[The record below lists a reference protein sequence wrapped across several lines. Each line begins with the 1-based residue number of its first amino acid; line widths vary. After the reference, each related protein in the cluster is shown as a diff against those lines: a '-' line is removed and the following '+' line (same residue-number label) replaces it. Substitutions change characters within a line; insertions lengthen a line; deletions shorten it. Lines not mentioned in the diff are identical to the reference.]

1 MPAILFR
8 HPNDR
13 SFQTTAIFAIE
24 NDLSPSAAALS
35 PGGLA
40 RVEFN
45 RFFRL
50 KHQKLFVG

>member
-24 NDLSPSAAALS
+24 NNLSPSAAALS
-35 PGGLA
+35 PGALA

-50 KHQKLFVG
+50 KHQKSFVG